1 MSSVDYS
8 SALIDGVYNVLN
20 GNVKI
25 SGVTY
30 DVYKT
35 VYKGQTNRAYVYVG
49 NIVDTEDGTKDDFVY
64 SGSIAI
70 ESVDE
75 RQTDN
80 VSRSTVQAINNK
92 VRSLL
97 KTSKGG
103 VFTVTGRTLVVFRH
117 GGSTTNEEKSKDG
130 RTRYRIIDIY
140 EFIIE

>member
-8 SALIDGVYNVLN
+8 AALIDGIYSVLN
-20 GNVKI
+20 GNVQI

-30 DVYKT
+30 PAYKT
-35 VYKGQTNRAYVYVG
+35 VYHGQTNRAYVYIG

-75 RQTDN
+75 TQTSN
-80 VSRSTVQAINNK
+80 ISRATVQAINNK
-92 VRSLL
+92 VRTLL

-103 VFTVTGRTLVVFRH
+103 VFSVTGRTLVVFRH
-117 GGSTTNEEKSKDG
+117 GGSTTNEEKSGDG

>member
-8 SALIDGVYNVLN
+8 SALIDGIYSVLN
-20 GNVKI
+20 GNVTI

-35 VYKGQTNRAYVYVG
+35 VYSGQTNRAYVYIG
-49 NIVDTEDGTKDDFVY
+49 NVVDSEDGTKDDFVY

-75 RQTDN
+75 QQTSN
-80 VSRSTVQAINNK
+80 VSRATVQAINNK
-92 VRSLL
+92 VRGLL
-97 KTSKGG
+97 KTAKA
-103 VFTVTGRTLVVFRH
+103 TVPSVTDRTVVVFRH
-117 GGSTTNEEKSKDG
+117 GGSTMTNETSKDG

-140 EFIIE
+140 EFIIQ